1 MKTTV
6 VRVMALIALAA
17 ALPLIV
23 GMVLAEQG
31 TPASPTEQGASPVAS
46 PVASPLASPVGST
59 VAVSIVDF
67 AFDAPTV
74 EIPMGTTVTWTN
86 TGKIIH
92 TTTSKDKLWDSAIMN
107 PGDTFSY
114 TFTEAGTF
122 DYWCTLH
129 PNMLGTIVVTP

>member
-1 MKTTV
+1 MRTTL
-6 VRVMALIALAA
+6 VRVMALMALAA
-17 ALPLIV
+17 ALPLMV
-23 GMVLAEQG
+23 GLGLAEQG
-31 TPASPTEQGASPVAS
+31 TPVPPNVSSASPEAS

-114 TFTEAGTF
+114 AFTEAGTF